1 MNPLPTPARGGSAT
15 PGEALRI
22 AVVGHTNAGKTSL
35 LRTLTRRIDF
45 GRVSASPGTTR
56 HVERIDLVVNGR
68 AAVRFLDTPGLEDA
82 VSLHEHIGR
91 TAADA
96 AGAADGPAAATPP
109 DRIRRFLDGPE
120 AHGVFE
126 QEAKVLRTLLDVDAA
141 FLVIDAREPVLPKFR
156 DEIELIRSCARP
168 VLPVLNFVRAENHRE
183 PEWRALLAAYGMHA
197 VVRFDAAAP
206 FVGAE
211 RDLYQDLVTLLRERR
226 EQLAGVIAFLE
237 REFTARRQAAGAL
250 IAELLVDA
258 ASMRRTAA
266 VADFDDEARRA
277 PLLAALRQDVF
288 DKAQRCASDLLALHG
303 FREGDACEAPLPLL
317 EGRWSM
323 DFFSPEALKDAGLRL
338 GKGAA
343 VGVAVG
349 VAADLAVGGLSLGA
363 GAALGGAIG
372 GAIAQGWGP
381 LGRKMVNALR
391 DVRELSVEDGALYLI
406 AEWQIALVH
415 ALEHRGHGATGPVAA
430 TVDAPVAGGV
440 VARDIALAV
449 RAARPARNHADWEST
464 ADGPR
469 WRASSSAQR
478 QALVGL
484 VARRVETALRGDT
497 GPGAPGAP
505 GAPGRPDD
513 PDAFATPA

>member
-168 VLPVLNFVRAENHRE
+168 VLPVLNFVRAADHRE

-226 EQLAGVIAFLE
+226 GQLQGVIAFLE
-237 REFTARRQAAGAL
+237 REAAARRTAAGER

-258 ASMRRTAA
+258 AAMRRTAT
-266 VADFDDEARRA
+266 VAEFDDEARRA
-277 PLLAALRQDVF
+277 PLLATLRRDVF
-288 DKAQRCASDLLALHG
+288 DKAQRCATDLLALHG
-303 FREGDACEAPLPLL
+303 FREGDASEAPLPLL

-372 GAIAQGWGP
+372 GALAQGWGP

-406 AEWQIALVH
+406 AEWQVALVR
-415 ALEHRGHGATGPVAA
+415 ALERRGHGATGPVVAVA
-430 TVDAPVAGGV
+430 VDAVAGPPAVGGPGV
-440 VARDIALAV
+440 RDIALAV
-449 RAARPARNHADWEST
+449 RAARPARNHADWESK

-469 WRASSSAQR
+469 WRASASAQR
-478 QALVGL
+478 QALVAI
-484 VARRVETALRGDT
+484 VARRVETALRGTDA
-497 GPGAPGAP
+497 PEAPGAP
-505 GAPGRPDD
+505 A
-513 PDAFATPA
+513 AAATPA